1 VGEEWRPAAG
11 GAKALCDDAEGWEGL
26 MIGNACQKSKLDW
39 PSKNPHSI
47 SASAFLE
54 IGLEG
59 SLLPATLRR
68 VAGKSEEI

>member
-1 VGEEWRPAAG
+1 
-11 GAKALCDDAEGWEGL
+11 